1 MAPTGVAGINA
12 YPGQVFRR
20 SQPDPVQDPE
30 TVDVDP
36 MQASKGRPTPTRK
49 EAEAARK
56 QSLKV
61 PSDPKAAK
69 RALRDRERQ
78 ERALQREALMRGDE
92 RALPARDRGPGKAF
106 VRRWVDSRRL
116 LSEYFIFIALA
127 VLALSF
133 IPSKVTQVL
142 VFYGWVVML
151 AILVGE
157 TGFVVFRVRRALAK
171 EFPNPEDRKGCLL
184 YTVMRAIQI
193 RRLRLPPPQV
203 RPGGK
208 PVKPKAGKN

>member
-1 MAPTGVAGINA
+1 M
-12 YPGQVFRR
+12 VFRR
-20 SQPDPVQDPE
+20 SQSDPVQDSD
-30 TVDVDP
+30 TVDADSTP
-36 MQASKGRPTPTRK
+36 TGKGRPTPTRK

-78 ERALQREALMRGDE
+78 ERAVQREALMRGDE

-106 VRRWVDSRRL
+106 VRKWVDSRRL

-157 TGFVVFRVRRALAK
+157 TGFVVFRIRRALAK
-171 EFPNPEDRKGCLL
+171 EFPNPEDRKGCIL

-203 RPGGK
+203 RPGGR
-208 PVKPKAGKN
+208 PVKPKAGKS